1 MTTVTAEHSDLPGRP
16 APIPTDD
23 IDELRAQI
31 DAIDA
36 QIARVVVERA
46 AVSRRIQ
53 AARISAGGT
62 RFELSRERVVLDH
75 YRGELGHDGPAL
87 AEAILRICRGQR

>member
-1 MTTVTAEHSDLPGRP
+1 MTTVTADQSDARDNTVTTG
-16 APIPTDD
+16 ADD

-31 DAIDA
+31 DSIDE
-36 QIARVVVERA
+36 QIARIVADRA

-53 AARISAGGT
+53 AARITAGGT

-75 YRGELGHDGPAL
+75 YRSELGHDGPAL